1 MSLEV
6 KACAALTE
14 PERAEILA
22 LQNEVY
28 SGENLKNKL
37 PESCLKI
44 SADTSDIHIRIQFFK
59 L

>member
-28 SGENLKNKL
+28 SGEKSKEYGLAANGKPL
-37 PESCLKI
+37 
-44 SADTSDIHIRIQFFK
+44 
-59 L
+59 